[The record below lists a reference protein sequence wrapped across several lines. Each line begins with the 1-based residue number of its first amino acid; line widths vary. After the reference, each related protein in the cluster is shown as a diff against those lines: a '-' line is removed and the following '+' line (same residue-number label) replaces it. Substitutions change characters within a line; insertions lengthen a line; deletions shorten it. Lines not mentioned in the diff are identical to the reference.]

1 LEAFE
6 KRISTSDQHQG
17 VAAQLKLLEDLQKE
31 QQHQQDMQELQQQQ
45 QQQQQ
50 QQHQQQQSL
59 YQTTPVGGAYVSP
72 LSSGSSLHSMAGL
85 RQQQAPYGSPTG
97 SDMEFTLKSNLNQ
110 PTTTAT
116 GGGGGGG
123 EPIVQGLDAF
133 KLLFYELTGIQL
145 GNKEEE
151 EDRNR
156 GVGEEVGGVNQNN
169 HKGLRNIPRRLRRF
183 ISGILVFFVVLII
196 AICGISVWWMFTT
209 FLFPVK
215 SQARSAV
222 TVSVIAQV
230 DHSSSFFCF
239 LLFLLLFFWLL

>member
-1 LEAFE
+1 MCVHIHIYLYTTTTIKQAYIRRLEAFE

-31 QQHQQDMQELQQQQ
+31 QQHQQDMQELLQQQQ
-45 QQQQQ
+45 Q
-50 QQHQQQQSL
+50 QQQQSL
-59 YQTTPVGGAYVSP
+59 YQTTSGGGAYVSP

-123 EPIVQGLDAF
+123 GGEPIVQGLDAF

-145 GNKEEE
+145 GNKEGE
-151 EDRNR
+151 EDRNG
-156 GVGEEVGGVNQNN
+156 GVGEGEAGGGVNQNN

-183 ISGILVFFVVLII
+183 ISGILVFFVVLVI

-230 DHSSSFFCF
+230 
-239 LLFLLLFFWLL
+239 